1 MSKKNN
7 KSFYNFK
14 FLTIYT
20 LIVVLLSFIVTYF
33 FINNLKPKE
42 NKTNANIE
50 KLSTE
55 YYVSKPNEENENVI
69 LHGSRDKKKI
79 ALTFD
84 AEMTEGM
91 KLNYLSGRV
100 KSSYDPRI
108 VEVLNQTNTKAT
120 FFLTG
125 MWIELYPKVTKELA
139 QNPLFELGS
148 HSYTDTSYNG
158 PCFGLKQIP
167 DSLNVEQVGS
177 TEKLLREHAR
187 IDNQLFRFPG
197 GCYNKEDIKTV
208 KESGDIIVHWDVAGS
223 DGFNENAKSI
233 VSNVVKNTQ
242 NGSIIVLHLNGA
254 PTAPKTAEAL
264 PEIILILKKNGYEF
278 VKVNELLGLPK
289 ENTSTNF

>member
-7 KSFYNFK
+7 KFFLNFK

-20 LIVVLLSFIVTYF
+20 LTVVLLSCLTTYH
-33 FINNLKPKE
+33 FINNLKPQE
-42 NKTNANIE
+42 NKTDTNTE

-55 YYVSKPNEENENVI
+55 NYISKPNEENENVI

-108 VEVLNQTNTKAT
+108 VEILNQTNTKAT

-167 DSLNVEQVGS
+167 DTLNVEQIGS
-177 TEKLLREHAR
+177 TEKLLREYAG

-208 KESGDIIVHWDVAGS
+208 KESGDIIVHWDVVGS

-264 PEIILILKKNGYEF
+264 PEIISILKKNGYEF

-289 ENTSTNF
+289 ENISANF